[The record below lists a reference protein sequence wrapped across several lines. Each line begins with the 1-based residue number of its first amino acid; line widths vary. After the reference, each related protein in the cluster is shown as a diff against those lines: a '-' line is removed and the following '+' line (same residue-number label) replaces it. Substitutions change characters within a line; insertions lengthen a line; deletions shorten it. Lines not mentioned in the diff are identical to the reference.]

1 MLTTTVAGRT
11 WQFKRAVGRI
21 SAAGPG
27 FMQPYD
33 VTMGPE
39 GELYVLSRGAAVL
52 GGWVVGESVTP

>member
-33 VTMGPE
+33 VTMGLE
-39 GELYVLSRGAAVL
+39 GELYVLSRGGGSL
-52 GGWVVGESVTP
+52 GRGFRC